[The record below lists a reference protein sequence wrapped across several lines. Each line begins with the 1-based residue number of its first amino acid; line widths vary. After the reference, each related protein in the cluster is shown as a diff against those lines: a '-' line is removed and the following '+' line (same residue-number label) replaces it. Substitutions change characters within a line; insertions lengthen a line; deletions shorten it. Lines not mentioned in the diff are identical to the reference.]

1 MLSGNFKGGEM
12 MRKRLAVLAVGCLT
26 LSLPA
31 APVYAQ
37 AEKPARP
44 SPAAK
49 ATCALAD
56 GKTITVDYSSPR
68 AKGRKIFGGL
78 VPYGEVWR
86 AGANEATTFV
96 TTADLMVGGTHVPAG
111 SYTIFTIP
119 NKDKWTLIIS
129 KKTGE
134 WGIPY
139 PGADQDFARVDMK
152 AAALP
157 SAVENFTIAFD
168 KSGGGCTLRMDWETT
183 RASVDISK
191 M

>member
-1 MLSGNFKGGEM
+1 

-26 LSLPA
+26 MGLMA
-31 APVYAQ
+31 ALGSAQ
-37 AEKPARP
+37 KDKASRP
-44 SPAAK
+44 SPPAN

-96 TTADLMVGGTHVPAG
+96 TTADLMVGGAHVPAG

-139 PGADQDFARVDMK
+139 PGADQDLARVDIK

-157 SAVENFTIAFD
+157 AAVENFTIAFD

-183 RASVDISK
+183 RASVDITK

>member
-1 MLSGNFKGGEM
+1 
-12 MRKRLAVLAVGCLT
+12 MRKQFAVLAVAFLT
-26 LSLPA
+26 LGLMAVLGS
-31 APVYAQ
+31 AQ
-37 AEKPARP
+37 MDKASRP

-49 ATCALAD
+49 ANYNLAD

-96 TTADLMVGGTHVPAG
+96 TTDDVMVGGTHVPAG
-111 SYTIFTIP
+111 SYTLFVIP
-119 NKDKWTLIIS
+119 DKAKWTLVIS

-139 PGADQDFARVDMK
+139 PGADSDLARVDMK
-152 AAALP
+152 ASTLP
-157 SAVENFTIAFD
+157 SAVENFTITFGKAQ
-168 KSGGGCTLRMDWETT
+168 KGCSLIMEWETT
-183 RASVDISK
+183 RASVDITK

>member
-1 MLSGNFKGGEM
+1 MKKQF
-12 MRKRLAVLAVGCLT
+12 AVLAVGCLT
-26 LSLPA
+26 LGFMATLGS
-31 APVYAQ
+31 AQ
-37 AEKPARP
+37 ADKAPRP

-56 GKTITVDYSSPR
+56 SKTITVDYSSPR

-86 AGANEATTFV
+86 TGANEATTFV
-96 TTADLMVGGTHVPAG
+96 TTADVMVGGTHVPAG

-119 NKDKWTLIIS
+119 NKDKWTLVIS

-134 WGIPY
+134 WGTNY
-139 PGADQDFARVDMK
+139 PGPENDLARIEMK
-152 AAALP
+152 ASALP
-157 SAVENFTIAFD
+157 AAAENFTIAFD
-168 KSGGGCTLRMDWETT
+168 KTSGGCALRMDWETI
-183 RASVDISK
+183 RASVDIAK

>member
-1 MLSGNFKGGEM
+1 
-12 MRKRLAVLAVGCLT
+12 MRKLFAVLAVGGLT
-26 LSLPA
+26 LGLMAVLGSAQMDKA
-31 APVYAQ
+31 A
-37 AEKPARP
+37 KP

-49 ATCALAD
+49 ASCALAD

-68 AKGRKIFGGL
+68 AKGRKIYGGL
-78 VPYGEVWR
+78 VPFGEVWR

-96 TTADLMVGGTHVPAG
+96 TTTELMVGGAHVPAG
-111 SYTIFTIP
+111 NYTLFAIP
-119 NKDKWTLIIS
+119 NKDKWTLVIS

-139 PGADQDFARVDMK
+139 PGADSDLVRVDMK
-152 AAALP
+152 ASTLP

-168 KSGGGCTLRMDWETT
+168 KAGSGCTLRMDWETT